1 MSATLEDV
9 LQPFQAAASA
19 AHLVETEFSKEF
31 DRELARRRR
40 EREFAFRRL
49 GLMKALGKAACTEA
63 DEEAIKAQREALR
76 NELGWQ
82 EISAVKERVLDAFLP
97 VAKAI
102 RGHIAPEEGKE
113 CLPVPEA
120 FAAFEAWYLKDTGQP
135 FLALL
140 DHEIPEMP
148 LVDF

>member
-1 MSATLEDV
+1 LDDV

-19 AHLVETEFSKEF
+19 AHIAETEFVKEF

-40 EREFAFRRL
+40 EREFAYRRL
-49 GLMKALGKAACTEA
+49 GLMKALGRAACTEA
-63 DEEAIKAQREALR
+63 DEDAIKAQFATLR
-76 NELGWQ
+76 SELGWH
-82 EISAVKERVLDAFLP
+82 ETSAVKERVLDAFLP

-102 RGHIAPEEGKE
+102 RGQIAPEEGKE
-113 CLPVPEA
+113 CPTVPEA